1 MQLTNIGKNKVMI
14 THKVWNE
21 EHNFDTDYDVY
32 FSYSQP
38 VVVVDWENRKVYR
51 NDTRYSNTTSR
62 HVKEFLRLTNRFDY
76 DMWGEPVIIDRWKL
90 SNVDEETINELSK
103 GPGGH
108 TYARLQ

>member
-21 EHNFDTDYDVY
+21 KHNFNTDYDVY

-38 VVVVDWENRKVYR
+38 VVVVDWENRMVYR
-51 NDTRYSNTTSR
+51 NSNSYSVTTSK
-62 HVKEFLRLTNRFDY
+62 HIKEFLRLTNRFDG
-76 DMWGEPVIIDRWKL
+76 DTIIDRWQLKHV
-90 SNVDEETINELSK
+90 NEDTINELSK

-108 TYARLQ
+108 TYARVQ

>member
-1 MQLTNIGKNKVMI
+1 MQLTNIGKNKTMI

-21 EHNFDTDYDVY
+21 EYNFNTDYDVY

-51 NDTRYSNTTSR
+51 NETRYSNTTSR
-62 HVKEFLRLTNRFDY
+62 HVKEFLRLTNRFDG
-76 DMWGEPVIIDRWKL
+76 DTIIDRWQLK
-90 SNVDEETINELSK
+90 NVNEETINELSK